1 MRLHST
7 CNQETDETN
16 RLSGKRALAATSKT
30 LQISEKSH
38 EPHCKYYDK
47 FFQFSRI
54 SCEQQNVAQTHPV
67 SSTRWGSLEHFQPY
81 TPKTPKVHPEKN
93 DIRSHLFIAKSS
105 TFRTSFLW
113 KFFNLSSIYHLS
125 FIPYITPKKRTTNQP
140 LFFLAMQQQ
149 RTAGSQRRPSLLFH
163 EVTSGCQVVLMTE
176 ILPPNEEF
184 RP

>member
-1 MRLHST
+1 MNLT
-7 CNQETDETN
+7 ANTMTN
-16 RLSGKRALAATSKT
+16 SSNSL
-30 LQISEKSH
+30 
-38 EPHCKYYDK
+38 
-47 FFQFSRI
+47 RI
-54 SCEQQNVAQTHPV
+54 SCQQQNVAQTHPV
-67 SSTRWGSLEHFQPY
+67 SSTRWGSLEHFKPY
-81 TPKTPKVHPEKN
+81 TPKNPKVHPKKK
-93 DIRSHLFIAKSS
+93 RHSFSS
-105 TFRTSFLW
+105 FSLRNHPFSASFLW

-149 RTAGSQRRPSLLFH
+149 RTVGSQRRPSLLFH